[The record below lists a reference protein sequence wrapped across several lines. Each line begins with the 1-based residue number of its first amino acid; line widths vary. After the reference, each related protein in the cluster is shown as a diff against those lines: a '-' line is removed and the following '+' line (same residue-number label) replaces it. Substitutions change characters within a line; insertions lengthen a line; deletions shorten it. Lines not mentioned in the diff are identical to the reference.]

1 MNRDYEKVPSSE
13 FLRKIPVATYITQ
26 EMYIIHINMLIF
38 FMLKF
43 MWSCIFTKCNYTVV
57 SSA

>member
-1 MNRDYEKVPSSE
+1 MNRDYEKVRSSE
-13 FLRKIPVATYITQ
+13 FLHKIPVATYIMQ

-43 MWSCIFTKCNYTVV
+43 MWSCIFAKCNYTVV